1 MCGIAGI
8 LLPKRNH
15 VPKGRI
21 EDMTRTLVH
30 RGPDGRGFY
39 RSRGVALGHRRLNI
53 IDIEGGAQPMANEDE
68 TVWVALNGEIYNFKS
83 LRSDL
88 AASGHQ
94 FKTNSDTEVL
104 VHGYEEWGEDVLERL
119 NGMFAFAIW
128 DERKRA
134 AFLARDRMGQKP
146 LFYAHLEDGRLLFA
160 SEAKALVAHPDL
172 PAAVAPEAL
181 ATYLTFEYM
190 PGSLS
195 MFAGVE
201 KLPAGHAMTYQ
212 AGHVKT
218 WRYWDIPFGQQGPRY
233 LRDATREFTETFRAA
248 VKRRL
253 VSDVPLGIFLSGG
266 IDSSS
271 VAAMVVQEQPP
282 STVKT
287 FSIGFDDPRY
297 DESDMARLV
306 ASHLGTD
313 HRQKVFNPEVM
324 FEVLPRV
331 VDKLDEPFGDASL
344 LPTYLLSEFTR
355 EHVTVALGGDGGD
368 ELLMGYPTFWAD
380 GPATIYRRLPQ
391 AMRRFIH
398 RQASRLPVDTDYL
411 SLDFVVKSFLRAAD
425 QPAERRHP
433 LWMSSFVPDSG
444 DDPLIPE
451 LRRRFPVENVLR
463 PAVEAY
469 RQCHDPR
476 ALQRLSCQYAK
487 TYLAEDILVK
497 VDRASMAVSLEA
509 RAPFLDPNVVSLLVS
524 LPPRMKLAARW
535 QAKYILKRA
544 MKGVLPDVILKR
556 KKKGFAIPVA
566 DWLRGP
572 LKEQLTDLLSPDRL
586 KRAGFL
592 KHEVVDR
599 LVHEHLRERR
609 DNRKQLWTLLTF
621 ELWRDRYGIDG

>member
-8 LLPKRNH
+8 LLPKRDH
-15 VPKGRI
+15 VPTGQV

-30 RGPDGRGFY
+30 RGPDGHGCYRG
-39 RSRGVALGHRRLNI
+39 RGAALGHRRLNI

-68 TVWVALNGEIYNFKS
+68 TVWVILNGEIYNFAA
-83 LRSDL
+83 LRDDL
-88 AASGHQ
+88 SARGHQ
-94 FKTNSDTEVL
+94 FKTRSDTEVL
-104 VHGYEEWGEDVLERL
+104 VHGYEEWGHELLDRL

-128 DERKRA
+128 DETNRT

-146 LFYAHLEDGRLLFA
+146 LFYAHLPDDRLLFA

-172 PAAVAPEAL
+172 SAAVDPEAL
-181 ATYLTFEYM
+181 AAYLTFEYM

-195 MFAGVE
+195 MFAGVK
-201 KLPAGHAMTYQ
+201 KLPAGHAMTYRS
-212 AGHVKT
+212 GRIKT
-218 WRYWDIPFGQQGPRY
+218 WPYWDMPFGADGPRY
-233 LRDATREFTETFRAA
+233 LRDAREEFTETFQAA
-248 VKRRL
+248 VRRRL

-271 VAAMVVQEQPP
+271 VAAMVVRERDPA
-282 STVKT
+282 SVKT
-287 FSIGFDDPRY
+287 FSIGFEDPRF

-306 ASHLGTD
+306 AQHLGTD
-313 HRQKVFNPEVM
+313 HHQKVFNPAAM

-380 GPATIYRRLPQ
+380 GPASLYRRLPQ
-391 AMRRFIH
+391 PLRRFIH
-398 RQASRLPVDTDYL
+398 RQALRLPVDTDYF

-425 QPAERRHP
+425 QPPEKRHP
-433 LWMSSFVPDSG
+433 LWLSSFVPDTG
-444 DDPLIPE
+444 DDPLRQS
-451 LRRRFPVENVLR
+451 LRRRYPLENVLR
-463 PAVEAY
+463 PALEAY
-469 RQCHDPR
+469 DQCRDPHT
-476 ALQRLSCQYAK
+476 LQRLSYQYAK

-509 RAPFLDPNVVSLLVS
+509 RAPFLDPEVVSLLVS
-524 LPPRMKLAARW
+524 MPPRMKLAARW
-535 QAKYILKRA
+535 QAKHVLKKA

-572 LKEQLTDLLSPDRL
+572 LKTQLTDLLSPDRI

-592 KHEVVDR
+592 KPEVVDR

-621 ELWRDRYGIDG
+621 ELWRDRYGISG